1 MATGGSSNERYVR
14 HVVEKALNDK
24 WFDQKQVMAELTK
37 PGHTTRNRMRKTL
50 PTRGELYSM
59 LRRADWLEKE
69 ITRHGESV
77 EIKFRVKTED
87 GEARAVHVN

>member
-24 WFDQKQVMAELTK
+24 WFDQKQVMTELTK
-37 PGHTTRNRMRKTL
+37 PEHTTRNRMRKTL

-59 LRRADWLEKE
+59 LRRADWLDKE
-69 ITRHGESV
+69 ITRRGESV
-77 EIKFRVKTED
+77 EIRFRVKNDES
-87 GEARAVHVN
+87 EMEMVHVN